1 MIGEN
6 YGVILSVRFR
16 SSTLV
21 DVGLTLLLIVTAVK
35 TCIKNSGAGGE
46 LLKCSID
53 DGGMLG
59 TYMFNVAL
67 SIV

>member
-16 SSTLV
+16 ASTLV
-21 DVGLTLLLIVTAVK
+21 DVGLTLILIVTAVK

-53 DGGMLG
+53 DGDMLG